1 MATVLQIM
9 VKFTMKSVYLFLL
22 RRIASYA

>member
-9 VKFTMKSVYLFLL
+9 VKFTTKSVYLFLL